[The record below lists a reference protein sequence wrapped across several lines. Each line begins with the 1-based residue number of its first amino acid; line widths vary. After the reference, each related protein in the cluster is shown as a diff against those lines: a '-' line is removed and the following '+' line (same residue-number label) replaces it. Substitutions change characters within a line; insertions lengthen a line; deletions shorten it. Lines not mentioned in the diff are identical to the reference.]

1 MLRITDDTTDSSG
14 VTTFYFSDGTTLK
27 AVQAHHVS
35 RAPFIP
41 KDEVTAQQRDLVKS
55 WSNCELLAK

>member
-1 MLRITDDTTDSSG
+1 MLRIKDDTTDSSG

-27 AVQAHHVS
+27 AVQDTSVS
-35 RAPFIP
+35 RTPF
-41 KDEVTAQQRDLVKS
+41 TAQQAVTSVQQDLVKS